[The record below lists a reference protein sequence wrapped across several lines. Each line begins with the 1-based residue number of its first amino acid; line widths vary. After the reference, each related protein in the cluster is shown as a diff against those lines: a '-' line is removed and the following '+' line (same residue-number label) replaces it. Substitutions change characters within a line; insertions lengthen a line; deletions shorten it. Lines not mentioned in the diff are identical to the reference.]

1 MRIIAEI
8 PARAGSKRV
17 KNKNLRLLNGKPM
30 ISYVIEEAKKSK
42 MLTDVYVNSDC
53 DKIGKFAKDLGVKFY
68 KRPIDLGGDFTTS
81 DEYNYDFINS
91 ISPDILVQ
99 INPVCPL
106 IESDDIDNIIK
117 HFVDNNFDS
126 LVTVKEERLQ
136 AFCDGK
142 PVNFDGSENGTL
154 CPQACPPRKK
164 PPCVFSKCRKPDP
177 LTNPDLVMGTDGM
190 IVKNIIQEKAIAD
203 NNSNEIVNF
212 QGEREA
218 PQNPLFRP
226 RQRRPQPRQLPRNE
240 RI

>member
-42 MLTDVYVNSDC
+42 MLTDIYVNSDC

-91 ISPDILVQ
+91 INTDILVQ

-142 PVNFDGSENGTL
+142 PVNFDINKKLPRTQDILPIQICSWPICVWNTKVFKEHYEKNGH
-154 CPQACPPRKK
+154 A
-164 PPCVFSKCRKPDP
+164 VFSGN
-177 LTNPDLVMGTDGM
+177 LDLYPISQLKSIKVSYEEDF
-190 IVKNIIQEKAIAD
+190 KLAEKLI
-203 NNSNEIVNF
+203 NL
-212 QGEREA
+212 GE
-218 PQNPLFRP
+218 N
-226 RQRRPQPRQLPRNE
+226 
-240 RI
+240 

>member
-1 MRIIAEI
+1 MKIIAEI

-17 KNKNLRLLNGKPM
+17 KNKNMRALNGRPM
-30 ISYVIEEAKKSK
+30 ISYAIEAAKRSR
-42 MLTDVYVNSDC
+42 LLSEVYVIC
-53 DKIGKFAKDLGVKFY
+53 DSNEIGNYAESLGVKFY
-68 KRPIDLGGDFTTS
+68 NRPEKLAGDFTTS

-142 PVNFDGSENGTL
+142 PVNFDINKKLPRTQDISPIQICSWPICVWNTKVFKEHYEKNGH
-154 CPQACPPRKK
+154 A
-164 PPCVFSKCRKPDP
+164 VFSGN
-177 LTNPDLVMGTDGM
+177 LDLYPISQLKSIKVSYEEDF
-190 IVKNIIQEKAIAD
+190 KLAEKLI
-203 NNSNEIVNF
+203 NL
-212 QGEREA
+212 GE
-218 PQNPLFRP
+218 N
-226 RQRRPQPRQLPRNE
+226 
-240 RI
+240 